1 MSDVRRSSSSSL
13 ARVAS
18 LASAVF
24 VIALAAWSCGGG
36 SSKGGFDANDGGGN
50 GTDATSGDEG
60 GPSFGNDSGPRAD
73 GGPGPSASCD
83 PSSCTAAG
91 GQCQGTTCVINEN
104 PGHVDTGTQGTLKG
118 GGTFDTGFKWLYP
131 YDKTVFP
138 RGLLPPTMQLGGAPP
153 DAAYV
158 RVTFP
163 GMDYT
168 GFFGASSPGR
178 IAFSPAVWTAITLA
192 ASATA
197 DVKVDVTKIA
207 AGKVTGPITET
218 WTIAQGSLRG
228 TIYYETYDSQIAG
241 GLGSVGLMKIQ
252 PGATQ
257 PTVIKSGCG
266 NVCHTA
272 SADGSTLVAN
282 TTLSSGSASYDLKN
296 NAATIK
302 AQPNMTFTY
311 GALYP
316 DGSFLMSATHYRT
329 WTPGFGGTASGLYD
343 TKTGAQIPAPGWDGV
358 ITNAGTV
365 AFSPDGKHIAFNHE
379 DNGAGHTLAAMDF
392 DVATKKFSGLGDIAH
407 DSTQTLAWPAFTPDG
422 KWVVYHAGTSAA
434 FETDNNEK
442 GDLYIVDLA
451 THTMHRLDALD
462 GYTGSGAQTYLP
474 ANDPAMTFAPTVLPV
489 AVGGYFWAVFTSHRS
504 YGNTLASMDH
514 NDEYGKLWV
523 AAIDLSPTPGK
534 DASHPAFYLDG
545 QELAADN
552 LRGFWVLSPC
562 KAAASGC
569 QTGDECCDGFC
580 RPGSDGGALQCVPP
594 PQGSCSNE
602 YEKCT
607 TAADCCNKSDSCIN
621 GRCAQPPPR

>member
-1 MSDVRRSSSSSL
+1 MPVVHRS
-13 ARVAS
+13 A
-18 LASAVF
+18 
-24 VIALAAWSCGGG
+24 ALACLALVVTLTLWSCGGG
-36 SSKGGFDANDGGGN
+36 DKSGGFDTNDAGSGADATTADDGSTPFGNDGG
-50 GTDATSGDEG
+50 SKSE
-60 GPSFGNDSGPRAD
+60 
-73 GGPGPSASCD
+73 GGPGPAACD
-83 PSSCTAAG
+83 PTSCTAAG
-91 GQCQGTTCVINEN
+91 GQCQGGTCTITEN
-104 PGHVDTGTQGTLKG
+104 PGHIDPGTQGTLVG
-118 GGTFDTGFKWLYP
+118 GGTFDSGFKWLYP

-138 RGLLPPTMQLGGAPP
+138 RGLLPPTLQLAGAPP

-158 RVTFP
+158 HVTFP
-163 GMDYT
+163 GMDYK
-168 GFFGASSPGR
+168 GFFGASNPAR
-178 IAFSPAVWTAITLA
+178 ITLSAAVWSAITLA
-192 ASATA
+192 ATA
-197 DVKVDVTKIA
+197 SSDVKVDVTKIA

-218 WTIAQGSLRG
+218 WSIAQGSLRG

-282 TTLSSGSASYDLKN
+282 TVLSFGSASYDLKN
-296 NAATIK
+296 NVATIK
-302 AQPNMTFTY
+302 TQPNLTFTY

-316 DGSFLMSATHYRT
+316 DGSILMSATSYRT
-329 WTPGFGGTASGLYD
+329 WTPGFGGTSSQLFD
-343 TKTGAQIPAPGWDGV
+343 THTGAQIAAPGWDGV
-358 ITNAGTV
+358 VTNAGTV

-379 DNGAGHTLAAMDF
+379 DTGGGHTLAAMDF
-392 DVATKKFSGLGDIAH
+392 DVANKKFSNLADIAH
-407 DSTQTLAWPAFTPDG
+407 DPAQTLAWPAFTPDG

-442 GDLYIVDLA
+442 GDVYIVDLA
-451 THTMHRLDALD
+451 THTAHRLDALD
-462 GYTGSGAQTYLP
+462 GYTGSGTPTYLP
-474 ANDPAMTFAPTVLPV
+474 ANDPAMSFAPTVLPV

-514 NDEYGKLWV
+514 GDEYGKLWV

-545 QELAADN
+545 QEQAADN

-562 KAAASGC
+562 KADGAGC
-569 QTGDECCDGFC
+569 QSGDDCCDGFC
-580 RPGSDGGALQCVPP
+580 RAGADGGALQCVPP
-594 PQGSCSNE
+594 PQGGCSNE